1 MIEEIMRLQR
11 IADYEKEIS
20 TPLSVDE
27 YGIQQAIDEIE
38 RGEGIDEAD
47 LIDEIEMTEG
57 EKFDSQRTISD

>member
-27 YGIQQAIDEIE
+27 YADGIQQAIDEIE

-57 EKFDSQRTISD
+57 EKFDH